1 MNAYVCLTIL
11 TNLNCCYASVV
22 QKVILWCS
30 GCANYHLRM
39 SRNYFHLEL
48 LRTSQRKK
56 NTKKQKHQSNLKFYF
71 MNKFSF
77 LLSNARKWNLI
88 FKPWLGSVDL
98 IIVQILWSNFLRS
111 HPSVEQN
118 RPNIQS
124 GFDQVWYHGFKFQ
137 CAEVNLFL

>member
-30 GCANYHLRM
+30 GCANNHLRM

-48 LRTSQRKK
+48 LRRSRRKK
-56 NTKKQKHQSNLKFYF
+56 NTKKHQSNLKFYF

-88 FKPWLGSVDL
+88 FKPWLESVDL
-98 IIVQILWSNFLRS
+98 IIVQILWSSFLHS
-111 HPSVEQN
+111 HASVEQSWLD
-118 RPNIQS
+118 IQS
-124 GFDQVWYHGFKFQ
+124 GKVALINSDIMGSNSNVQK
-137 CAEVNLFL
+137 